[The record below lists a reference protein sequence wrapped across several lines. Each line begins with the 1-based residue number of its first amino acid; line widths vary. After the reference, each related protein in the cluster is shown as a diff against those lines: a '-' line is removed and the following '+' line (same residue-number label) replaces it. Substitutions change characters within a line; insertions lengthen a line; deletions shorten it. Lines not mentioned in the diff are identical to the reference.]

1 MKIKNLFSGL
11 NIFLVIVLA
20 ILVNLILSGLL
31 YRIDLTAEGR
41 YTLSETSVN
50 MLDSLNRSLTVKVYL
65 EGEFPAPVKRL
76 RDAVHDM
83 LVEMKLHSGEQL
95 EFVFLDPADK
105 SELID
110 EFLKKGIKPIP
121 INIRNSSTQASQ
133 QYIFPVAKI
142 SYEGR
147 TEYVDLMKGALN
159 PDGSIDMLRAEQDLE
174 YKLISAIRRI
184 TKDNAVI
191 IGLLEGHK
199 ELNRSRLSDLL
210 KDLENMYLVKEVNIS
225 TGEAI
230 SPSINVLIVA
240 QPDSLFTERDKYEID
255 QYIMRGGQV
264 FWILDQEKVD
274 LKQGPEVL
282 SQMRDLNLDD
292 LFFRYGFKINYNLI
306 QDLSCGSIEVAQPTP
321 NGPPEIKSHKWIYY
335 PTIVQFGDH
344 RITRNLDMVKL
355 RYASSI
361 DTFEQKDIQK
371 SVFLES
377 SPYSRGVQGNVFI
390 SLPELIL
397 KRPPKELFNTGTRG
411 IVGLAQQ
418 GKFTSAFRGRQVP
431 VNANAPNL
439 PSAVFLPANAN
450 PVRMAVISDGSILTG
465 EEIRGREEYIPA
477 DNKTL
482 ILNCIDYLLGDD
494 ALIGIRAKELQYRA
508 LKDLREEQETLLLI
522 RILNLAGPVILILV
536 FGIVR
541 NYLRKRKN
549 TRLKLN

>member
-11 NIFLVIVLA
+11 NIFLVIVLT

-174 YKLISAIRRI
+174 YKLISAIRRV

-230 SPSINVLIVA
+230 SP
-240 QPDSLFTERDKYEID
+240 
-255 QYIMRGGQV
+255 
-264 FWILDQEKVD
+264 
-274 LKQGPEVL
+274 
-282 SQMRDLNLDD
+282 
-292 LFFRYGFKINYNLI
+292 
-306 QDLSCGSIEVAQPTP
+306 
-321 NGPPEIKSHKWIYY
+321 
-335 PTIVQFGDH
+335 
-344 RITRNLDMVKL
+344 
-355 RYASSI
+355 
-361 DTFEQKDIQK
+361 
-371 SVFLES
+371 
-377 SPYSRGVQGNVFI
+377 
-390 SLPELIL
+390 
-397 KRPPKELFNTGTRG
+397 
-411 IVGLAQQ
+411 
-418 GKFTSAFRGRQVP
+418 
-431 VNANAPNL
+431 
-439 PSAVFLPANAN
+439 
-450 PVRMAVISDGSILTG
+450 
-465 EEIRGREEYIPA
+465 
-477 DNKTL
+477 
-482 ILNCIDYLLGDD
+482 
-494 ALIGIRAKELQYRA
+494 
-508 LKDLREEQETLLLI
+508 
-522 RILNLAGPVILILV
+522 
-536 FGIVR
+536 
-541 NYLRKRKN
+541 
-549 TRLKLN
+549 